1 MNRRNAVM
9 AVLAAAVLFGTTGT
23 SQALADAGAS
33 PTAVGA
39 ARIVLGGA
47 ALAAIGLFKER
58 LGRMSLAEAAAAGV
72 GALGVVA
79 YQPLFFAGTRANGV
93 AIGTVIA
100 LGSAPL
106 ITGLAD
112 ALLRRVWPSR
122 WWALATLLSLAGVAL
137 VSGITGGGSLRLTG
151 VLSSVGAGASY
162 ALYTLASKRLLDLG
176 RPPAHAMG
184 LVFGLAAVLSV
195 PLALSDGT
203 AWLSTGRGIALI
215 AWLGLATTALAYV
228 LFGWGLGRL
237 PAPTVATLT
246 LLEPLTA
253 TVLGIAVLGERIA
266 PVPACG
272 LALLAVGIGVLAVAS
287 SRQARG
293 EAQRLAETASLN
305 A

>member
-1 MNRRNAVM
+1 MNRRNAVF

-23 SQALADAGAS
+23 SQALADAGGS

-39 ARIVLGGA
+39 ARIVLGGGVLA
-47 ALAAIGLFKER
+47 VIGLWRGGPVALTRKEWLAAATGGIGVL
-58 LGRMSLAEAAAAGV
+58 
-72 GALGVVA
+72 A

-112 ALLRRVWPSR
+112 AIVRRELPSR
-122 WWALATLLSLAGVAL
+122 WWVIATALSLAGVAL
-137 VSGITGGGSLRLTG
+137 VSGVTGGGSLGAIG

-162 ALYTLASKRLLDLG
+162 ALYTLASKRLLDGG
-176 RPPAHAMG
+176 RAPAQVMG
-184 LVFGLAAVLSV
+184 LVFGLAALLSV
-195 PLALSDGT
+195 PLAFTSGV
-203 AWLSTGRGIALI
+203 AWLGTGRGIALI
-215 AWLGLATTALAYV
+215 AWLGLATTAVAYV

-253 TVLGIAVLGERIA
+253 TTLSLVVLGERIA
-266 PVPACG
+266 LVPACG
-272 LALLAVGIGVLAVAS
+272 LVLLALGIGVLAVAS
-287 SRQARG
+287 ARQQRDTARP
-293 EAQRLAETASLN
+293 AQAASTS
-305 A
+305 